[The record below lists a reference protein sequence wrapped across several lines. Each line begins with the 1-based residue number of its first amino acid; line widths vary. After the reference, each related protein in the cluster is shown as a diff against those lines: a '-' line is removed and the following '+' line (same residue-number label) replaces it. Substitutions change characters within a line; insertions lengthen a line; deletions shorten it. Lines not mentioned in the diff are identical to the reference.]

1 VEQARVHLTFPKDS
15 VFLDAQQPAKASV
28 LVKIRP
34 GMRLA
39 PQNVQAINH
48 LMASAV
54 EGLSPDAVSVLD
66 MNGNLLGRP
75 RAAANPDSGEP
86 SEAVLDYRHKVEA
99 DLLAKVNSTL
109 EALLGPD
116 KFRAGVSVECD
127 FSGGEESAEVFDP
140 ARSVMSSS
148 QRTEDSSGP
157 GTSSGVPGTPSTLP
171 RPTSR
176 PGSGSSRTSRV
187 TENIAYQSSRTVRK
201 TRMPA
206 GSVRKM
212 SLAVLVDQELT
223 WQPDKKGY
231 QRILQ
236 PPSPEKLKIIH
247 DLVAGVTGF
256 TPERGDQLVIE
267 TLPFESTLLIEP
279 PAMPGAPAAK
289 KPAQPQLFSFT
300 GDPKTLYLIGGTAAA
315 VIIIALM
322 GGMLLRRRGA
332 SASVQTALGQGDG
345 SRAIAGGAEGS
356 DENDLEAKLAER
368 EAAQK
373 KADAQLLSSLKL
385 TPVITKTAEVLAKHL
400 REKITKEPE
409 VSAQVLRT
417 WIREDEEMR

>member
-1 VEQARVHLTFPKDS
+1 
-15 VFLDAQQPAKASV
+15 
-28 LVKIRP
+28 
-34 GMRLA
+34 
-39 PQNVQAINH
+39 
-48 LMASAV
+48 
-54 EGLSPDAVSVLD
+54 
-66 MNGNLLGRP
+66 
-75 RAAANPDSGEP
+75 
-86 SEAVLDYRHKVEA
+86 
-99 DLLAKVNSTL
+99 
-109 EALLGPD
+109 
-116 KFRAGVSVECD
+116 
-127 FSGGEESAEVFDP
+127 
-140 ARSVMSSS
+140 
-148 QRTEDSSGP
+148 
-157 GTSSGVPGTPSTLP
+157 
-171 RPTSR
+171 
-176 PGSGSSRTSRV
+176 
-187 TENIAYQSSRTVRK
+187 
-201 TRMPA
+201 MPA